1 MRSALT
7 DPVFLQNA
15 TERCAVLLA
24 HGTHGQ
30 AKLLGAFA
38 AEAERGLDGDGI
50 DLGKQGVNEGEIVK
64 LKC

>member
-7 DPVFLQNA
+7 DPVFLHNT

-38 AEAERGLDGDGI
+38 AETEGSLDGDGI
-50 DLGKQGVNEGEIVK
+50 DLGKERMNEGEIVK
-64 LKC
+64 LKF